1 MFKLFKKETEETFT
15 FDERM
20 ALVDSYLRKAGDLA
34 YNYEFN
40 RKGYK
45 RGGLEQLD
53 DFIYNLQ
60 VIQKRVKELE
70 TIEMAEVRE
79 KLLNLLDK

>member
-1 MFKLFKKETEETFT
+1 MFKLFKKETEKTFT

-53 DFIYNLQ
+53 EFIYNLQ

-70 TIEMAEVRE
+70 TVEMAEVRE

>member
-45 RGGLEQLD
+45 RGGIEQLD

-70 TIEMAEVRE
+70 TVEMAEVRE